1 MATCYR
7 HPSRETGV
15 SCSNC
20 GRPICPDCMT
30 TTPVGMRC
38 PECASQRTQVK
49 RMRDMSTVPQATY
62 ALIAINVAAFL
73 TEGGGV
79 FSFGGGASGTVV
91 SKGALIGS
99 FPGLT
104 GVGVA
109 YGEWWRIVTG
119 GFLHENL
126 LHIGFNMWVLYY
138 LGMMLEPA
146 LGRVRF
152 LVIYF
157 VSLLTGSLGALLVSP
172 HSLTVGASG
181 AVFGLM
187 GAAAVEMRARQIPI
201 MQSGVGGLIFINLI
215 ISFSIPGI
223 SWGGHIGG
231 LIGGAL
237 AAAVLRLGDRY
248 RNQALAMTGC
258 ALIAAAA
265 VAGSVATSKSSVK
278 EPSPSSPLGVVG
290 SGSEGDGER

>member
-15 SCSNC
+15 SCSSC

-38 PECASQRTQVK
+38 PECSRERTVVK
-49 RMRDMSTVPQATY
+49 TIRNTARHPEVTF

-73 TEGGGV
+73 AEGNLSIGGQPTDSV
-79 FSFGGGASGTVV
+79 YL
-91 SKGALIGS
+91 KGALLGN
-99 FPGLT
+99 FPGLP
-104 GVGVA
+104 GQGVA
-109 YGEWWRIVTG
+109 YDQWWRIITG

-126 LHIGFNMWVLYY
+126 LHIAFNMYILYI
-138 LGMMLEPA
+138 LGQMLEPL
-146 LGRVRF
+146 LGRF
-152 LVIYF
+152 KFGLLYF
-157 VSLLTGSLGALLVSP
+157 VSLLAGSLGALIVTP

-201 MQSGVGGLIFINLI
+201 FQSGVGGLILINLV
-215 ISFSIPGI
+215 ISFTLPGI

-231 LIGGAL
+231 LIGGTL
-237 AAAVLRLGDRY
+237 AAIALQLGSRY
-248 RNQALAMTGC
+248 RAQALAV
-258 ALIAAAA
+258 AACVVFGAACFAGSIA
-265 VAGSVATSKSSVK
+265 VAHSSLHKAPAGSPVQIL
-278 EPSPSSPLGVVG
+278 PGQ
-290 SGSEGDGER
+290 